1 MKAIL
6 ALESWIDTHGAI
18 LVMEESQ
25 TGPTLSVTDPSFSN
39 LAPSITNMAPH
50 TKTTLTSGFVLAPHK
65 GAAFDQHIGPYE
77 LRFGSPSRNDS
88 RIGQIDPGMKSTLL
102 SKRPFCQI
110 DS

>member
-1 MKAIL
+1 L
-6 ALESWIDTHGAI
+6 ALPFA
-18 LVMEESQ
+18 
-25 TGPTLSVTDPSFSN
+25 VTDPSFSN
-39 LAPSITNMAPH
+39 LAPSIANMAPQ

>member
-1 MKAIL
+1 
-6 ALESWIDTHGAI
+6 
-18 LVMEESQ
+18 
-25 TGPTLSVTDPSFSN
+25 
-39 LAPSITNMAPH
+39 MAPQ
-50 TKTTLTSGFVLAPHK
+50 TKTTLTYGFVLDPHK

-102 SKRPFCQI
+102 SKRPFFQIDPSVKSTLTMCQIDPSVKSTLNCVKSTLLSNRLLNVSNQPFCQI